1 MDMEGLTCRR
11 MRIRELLQR
20 CRYLQYPLIYGG
32 GGADGGACVEQEILS
47 YQSITKMGS

>member
-1 MDMEGLTCRR
+1 MVMEGLTCRR
-11 MRIRELLQR
+11 MRIRDLLQR

-32 GGADGGACVEQEILS
+32 CASFGGACVEQEVLS